1 MNYFSNVSLK
11 YPLLEE
17 IDSLDYDFIVFSS
30 KNDIQPQTKPL
41 NKSPYLSIGKMV
53 DFTSQK
59 KLLQKQK
66 SIDQMSSEKFMKN
79 IDDIK
84 IMENT
89 MISNFSPK
97 NSNIFTL
104 GRPGENFSQDLEK
117 IREIFEENEVLKGN
131 IKSFSEEIKE
141 LKQENSNQILIME
154 KLREENIKCQEFCE
168 LKEREIKVLK
178 NKYVVIYYHNFLKI

>member
-1 MNYFSNVSLK
+1 MNFFSNVSVK

-17 IDSLDYDFIVFSS
+17 IDSLDSDFIVFSS
-30 KNDIQPQTKPL
+30 KNDIPSR

-79 IDDIK
+79 LDDIK
-84 IMENT
+84 LLENT
-89 MISNFSPK
+89 IVSNFSPE

-104 GRPGENFSQDLEK
+104 GRPGENFSQDFEK
-117 IREIFEENEVLKGN
+117 IREIFEENEVLKDK
-131 IKSFSEEIKE
+131 IQSFSEEIKE
-141 LKQENSNQILIME
+141 LKQENNKQIILNE
-154 KLREENIKCQEFCE
+154 KLKQENIKCQEFCE

-178 NKYVVIYYHNFLKI
+178 NKYVVIIKF